1 MKLYGY
7 QNKDGKIE
15 QAEVEVEEKVVLVPK
30 GQSSFPFT
38 YEKQL
43 DRDDIESVIG
53 YYPTIFLKSP
63 DFKHAKEKFLIQ
75 AENKLADKEKVLE
88 DYRDTVES
96 AKRELKALKQATS
109 EQLQDSEESEA
120 GS

>member
-15 QAEVEVEEKVVLVPK
+15 QAEVEVEEKVVLIPK

-38 YEKQL
+38 YEKQIG
-43 DRDDIESVIG
+43 RDDIGSVIG
-53 YYPTIFLKSP
+53 YYPTIFFKTP
-63 DFKHAKEKFLIQ
+63 DFERAKEKFLVW

-88 DYRDTVES
+88 DYRGSVEN
-96 AKRELKALKQATS
+96 AKQELEALKQATNEPS
-109 EQLQDSEESEA
+109 QDNEESEA
-120 GS
+120 KS

>member
-7 QNKDGKIE
+7 QSKDGKIE

-30 GQSSFPFT
+30 GQSSFPFI

-43 DRDDIESVIG
+43 DRDDIGNITG

-63 DFKHAKEKFLIQ
+63 DFKHAKEKFLVQ

-88 DYRDTVES
+88 DYRDSVES
-96 AKRELKALKQATS
+96 AKQELKALKQETNELS
-109 EQLQDSEESEA
+109 QDSEESEA